1 MANRRVLPKFA
12 NEAEEAKWWF
22 EHSDELDEHFLAAAA
37 DGTLRRGTIARRFG
51 LSSHIIHIA
60 PKDAE
65 LAKAQADKRGPEYEK
80 YVQSL
85 LHQALEQQEKVQEV
99 FPAEPAA

>member
-12 NEAEEAKWWF
+12 DESEEAKWWF
-22 EHSDELDEHFLAAAA
+22 EHSDELDADFLAAAA

-51 LSSHIIHIA
+51 LSSNIIHIDS
-60 PKDAE
+60 KDVE
-65 LAKAQADKRGPEYEK
+65 LAKAQADKRGLEYEK
-80 YVQSL
+80 YIQSL
-85 LHQALEQQEKVQEV
+85 LHQALEQQEKTQEF